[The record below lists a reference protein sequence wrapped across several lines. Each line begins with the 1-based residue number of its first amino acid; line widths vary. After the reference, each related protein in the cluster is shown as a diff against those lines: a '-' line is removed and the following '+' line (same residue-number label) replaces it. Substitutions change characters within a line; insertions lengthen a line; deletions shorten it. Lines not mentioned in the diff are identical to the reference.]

1 MVEDATN
8 WAIQELERFKDFLA
22 VSVSKMMPQPVGVV
36 MQDGGE
42 LVANPLS
49 DFPKEVWKDFQ
60 KKFLSKK
67 TKGKYGIKAIAA
79 ISHKCFIAFL

>member
-1 MVEDATN
+1 
-8 WAIQELERFKDFLA
+8 
-22 VSVSKMMPQPVGVV
+22 

-79 ISHKCFIAFL
+79 ISRKCFIAFL